1 MCKNFIQN
9 IGLKQHITAVHEE
22 RDSIMI
28 NVAKN
33 LHYLKVYIEIVHKKN
48 FEFNCDHQGIPYS
61 RREATLFQGVRLF
74 YNLILK
80 SVILNDIVAL
90 FLCKPSAIGSKTAK
104 LLATLDFKMLP
115 ELYAV

>member
-1 MCKNFIQN
+1 MKFVFKTHTH
-9 IGLKQHITAVHEE
+9 GL
-22 RDSIMI
+22 
-28 NVAKN
+28 
-33 LHYLKVYIEIVHKKN
+33 
-48 FEFNCDHQGIPYS
+48 PYS

-104 LLATLDFKMLP
+104 LLATLDFEMLP
-115 ELYAV
+115 EF